1 MKKEYGSPEL
11 EKLALED
18 EDLERVSGGAGGEG
32 GSAGNS
38 DIVIGSDSM
47 GNSYI
52 VIGSDSM
59 GNSDIE
65 VIGSD
70 SMGNS
75 DIEFMVNGNVG
86 RGRGRGGG
94 CDGEV
99 PLHRSARTFSNGRRD
114 SIC

>member
-18 EDLERVSGGAGGEG
+18 EDLERVSGGAGEDG
-32 GSAGNS
+32 GSAGNI
-38 DIVIGSDSM
+38 DIGVIGSDSM
-47 GNSYI
+47 GNI
-52 VIGSDSM
+52 DIG
-59 GNSDIE
+59 

>member
-1 MKKEYGSPEL
+1 MEKKKEYGSPEL

-18 EDLERVSGGAGGEG
+18 EDLERVSGGAGEDG

-65 VIGSD
+65 VID
-70 SMGNS
+70 SMGNI
-75 DIEFMVNGNVG
+75 DID
-86 RGRGRGGG
+86 GRGRGGG
-94 CDGEV
+94 CDV
-99 PLHRSARTFSNGRRD
+99 IPPLHRNARTFSNGRRD
-114 SIC
+114 SVC